1 MRNFAVGLLF
11 FASLAFAAEGENIW
25 RGDLVD
31 ADCKQ
36 ADSSQPCPVSA
47 ATRHFALSADGG
59 VLLRLDAKGDEL
71 AAQEIQ
77 NTGAAGT
84 VAVTIETF
92 PERDVDRRL
101 KVKSVKI
108 TQPVTR

>member
-1 MRNFAVGLLF
+1 MRVLAFALF
-11 FASLAFAAEGENIW
+11 LFASLAFAAEGENIW

-36 ADSSQPCPVSA
+36 ADSSQPCPVNAS
-47 ATRHFALSADGG
+47 TQHFALSADGG
-59 VLLRLDAKGDEL
+59 VLLYLDAKGDEL
-71 AAQEIQ
+71 AAQEIKT
-77 NTGAAGT
+77 TGASGT

-92 PERDVDRRL
+92 PERDVNRRL

-108 TQPVTR
+108 AQPVTR

>member
-1 MRNFAVGLLF
+1 MRNLALGLVL

-36 ADSSQPCPVSA
+36 ADSSQPCPVNAS
-47 ATRHFALSADGG
+47 TQHFALSADGG
-59 VLLRLDAKGDEL
+59 VLLSLDAKGDEL
-71 AAQEIQ
+71 AAQEIHR
-77 NTGAAGT
+77 TGAAGT

-92 PERDVDRRL
+92 PERDVDRQLR
-101 KVKSVKI
+101 VKSVKI
-108 TQPVTR
+108 AQPVTR

>member
-1 MRNFAVGLLF
+1 MRNFAVSLLL
-11 FASLAFAAEGENIW
+11 FASLGFATESDNIW

-36 ADSSQPCPVSA
+36 ADSSQPCPVNA
-47 ATRHFALSADGG
+47 GTQHFALSADGG
-59 VLLRLDAKGDEL
+59 VLLYLDAKGDEL
-71 AAQEIQ
+71 AAAEIQ
-77 NTGAAGT
+77 RAGASGT

-108 TQPVTR
+108 AQPVTR